1 MRLLACRMEVAVDC
15 ERVAAWLAPMLQEA
29 EQDHPISRTYRFA
42 VRRLA
47 DGYAIEED
55 GARLR
60 IEPTP
65 EAAGY
70 AVFSRM
76 HVLALAAL
84 PEFTKIHAGSAR
96 WEGRRVIAVGP
107 PRAGKTTLM
116 TRLVYAGFA
125 VEGDEMVLVRDGVA
139 LPYPRRFGVRAPTV
153 DLIPQLGA
161 LTEGRPGPLVV
172 DPALL
177 GAPWRIEAGPV
188 DAVLFLEPNHGG
200 ETALVP
206 CPKHDMVRRVMSQ
219 SSAPRAGKRDWIR
232 DVCAIV
238 DRASSHVLR
247 LGRLDAAVVAVT
259 TAVQGTSKAA
269 TAAEA

>member
-1 MRLLACRMEVAVDC
+1 MEVSVDC
-15 ERVAAWLAPMLQEA
+15 ERVAEWLAPMLQQA
-29 EQDHPISRTYRFA
+29 EQDHPIARTHRFA
-42 VRRLA
+42 VRRLPE
-47 DGYAIEED
+47 GYAVEED
-55 GARLR
+55 GAPPRM
-60 IEPTP
+60 EATP

-76 HVLALAAL
+76 HALALAAL

-96 WEGRRVIAVGP
+96 WQGRRVIAVGP
-107 PRAGKTTLM
+107 PHAGKTTLM

-161 LTEGRPGPLVV
+161 LTGGGRPAPLVV
-172 DPALL
+172 DPVLL

-219 SSAPRAGKRDWIR
+219 SSAPEAGKRQWIR

-259 TAVQGTSKAA
+259 SALQGTSKAA
-269 TAAEA
+269 PAAETRDG